1 MSQLSNHLKLNDLK
15 RKKAR
20 LEKALQADDEN
31 KLILNTLNATKAKQ
45 EKDLARTNEQI
56 KTAKA
61 RLHWDAKQSERI
73 QQ

>member
-1 MSQLSNHLKLNDLK
+1 VSQLSKHLKLNDLK

-20 LEKALQADDEN
+20 LEKALQADDKN

-56 KTAKA
+56 KTVKA
-61 RLHWDAKQSERI
+61 RIYWHAKQIERI
-73 QQ
+73 